1 MLIRRRMGFPIF
13 WRYPCRQ
20 IWTAKLDGRKFFDFG
35 FGNATDY
42 YDIVDRSGAPIPPTL
57 NDDGDD
63 DDNFSTGPTS
73 SYASS
78 SSSSSNS
85 FKGKYSTAI
94 FQERA
99 MEVGTACIAC
109 FA

>member
-1 MLIRRRMGFPIF
+1 MGFPIF